1 MRSEDRSATCCH
13 HRCYHLCRK
22 DNNNNLINKRYEQ
35 NFFFFRSLQ
44 PIQAPHRRLHRR
56 RSRRFFLCCCLCR
69 SCCRIVSRTQR
80 PTLRKQLGL
89 DRLALHTSRR
99 YHRRHSSSLNS
110 SLTMDAKEI
119 QKRIVRLKD
128 DIEREVRDRLPRKV
142 GIVAVNHFKQ
152 NFRDA
157 GWRDDGLHPW
167 KTTQRQR
174 EGGPDAKYTPLTS
187 RRDHLMRSI
196 QYSSQPGQVTVTN
209 PVPYAAIHNNG
220 GTLNTH
226 PSVTKRM
233 RRFAWAKVYAL
244 AGVKG
249 KGKLPKQLPAT
260 AAKWRA
266 LALTKKSKL
275 SITARIPQ
283 RQFMG
288 DSRELKQKINT
299 IINDSV
305 KRIENGILNI

>member
-1 MRSEDRSATCCH
+1 
-13 HRCYHLCRK
+13 
-22 DNNNNLINKRYEQ
+22 
-35 NFFFFRSLQ
+35 
-44 PIQAPHRRLHRR
+44 
-56 RSRRFFLCCCLCR
+56 
-69 SCCRIVSRTQR
+69 
-80 PTLRKQLGL
+80 
-89 DRLALHTSRR
+89 
-99 YHRRHSSSLNS
+99 
-110 SLTMDAKEI
+110 MDAKEI

-157 GWRDDGLHPW
+157 SWRDDGLHPW

-299 IINDSV
+299 IINDSI

>member
-1 MRSEDRSATCCH
+1 
-13 HRCYHLCRK
+13 
-22 DNNNNLINKRYEQ
+22 
-35 NFFFFRSLQ
+35 
-44 PIQAPHRRLHRR
+44 
-56 RSRRFFLCCCLCR
+56 
-69 SCCRIVSRTQR
+69 
-80 PTLRKQLGL
+80 
-89 DRLALHTSRR
+89 
-99 YHRRHSSSLNS
+99 
-110 SLTMDAKEI
+110 MDAKEI

-167 KTTQRQR
+167 NTTQRQR

-196 QYSSQPGQVTVTN
+196 QYSSQPGQVTVSN
-209 PVPYAAIHNNG
+209 PVPYAPIHNNG
-220 GTLNTH
+220 GTVGTH

-249 KGKLPKQLPAT
+249 RGKLPKHLPAA

-275 SITARIPQ
+275 SITAHIPQ

-288 DSRELKQKINT
+288 DSRELKQKINA
-299 IINDSV
+299 IINDSI
-305 KRIENGILNI
+305 KRIENGILNL

>member
-1 MRSEDRSATCCH
+1 
-13 HRCYHLCRK
+13 
-22 DNNNNLINKRYEQ
+22 
-35 NFFFFRSLQ
+35 
-44 PIQAPHRRLHRR
+44 
-56 RSRRFFLCCCLCR
+56 
-69 SCCRIVSRTQR
+69 
-80 PTLRKQLGL
+80 
-89 DRLALHTSRR
+89 
-99 YHRRHSSSLNS
+99 
-110 SLTMDAKEI
+110 MDAKEI

-249 KGKLPKQLPAT
+249 KLPKQLPAT

-275 SITARIPQ
+275 NITARIPQ

>member
-1 MRSEDRSATCCH
+1 
-13 HRCYHLCRK
+13 
-22 DNNNNLINKRYEQ
+22 
-35 NFFFFRSLQ
+35 
-44 PIQAPHRRLHRR
+44 
-56 RSRRFFLCCCLCR
+56 
-69 SCCRIVSRTQR
+69 
-80 PTLRKQLGL
+80 
-89 DRLALHTSRR
+89 
-99 YHRRHSSSLNS
+99 
-110 SLTMDAKEI
+110 MDAKEI

-167 KTTQRQR
+167 KPTHRQK

-196 QYSSQPGQVTVTN
+196 QYSSQPGQVTITN

-299 IINDSV
+299 IINDSI